1 MYTGRLIN
9 TMSSLLTIALAISI
23 SCVHTVED
31 QYFGGTNAKVEQT
44 ATSNQTLAELEK
56 DPLYPYIDKQN
67 KLTEKN
73 GIKYIEN
80 EENMLVLANKDFSL
94 QPTYTPPDL
103 VRPNVTFSFGEQQV
117 EKAQLRKDAAK
128 GLEEMF
134 AAANKDGKKLF
145 AVSGYRSYKRQQE
158 VFQAEVNAKGDQ
170 KAREAVAYPGTSEHQ
185 TGLAMDISSE
195 SQSYE
200 LTEAFGNTPE
210 GKWLQE
216 NAHNYGFILRYMK
229 GREDITK
236 YQYESWHY
244 RYVGKDAATIIYK
257 NNWTL
262 EEFFEQVEAL
272 QKKVDAAK

>member
-1 MYTGRLIN
+1 
-9 TMSSLLTIALAISI
+9 MSSLLTIAIAISI

-103 VRPNVTFSFGEQQV
+103 VRPNVTFSFGEQKV

-195 SQSYE
+195 NQSYE

>member
-1 MYTGRLIN
+1 
-9 TMSSLLTIALAISI
+9 MSSLLSIALAVSI
-23 SCVHTVED
+23 SCIHTVED
-31 QYFGGTNAKVEQT
+31 QYFGGQNAEPVAEVEQK
-44 ATSNQTLAELEK
+44 ASNSNETLAKLEK

-67 KLTEKN
+67 QLVEKN
-73 GIKYIEN
+73 GIQYIEN
-80 EENMLVLANKDFSL
+80 QENILVLANKDYSL
-94 QPTYTPPDL
+94 QPSYTPPDL
-103 VRPNVTFSFGEQQV
+103 VRPNVTFSFGDEQV
-117 EKAQLRKDAAK
+117 EKAQMRKEAGTA
-128 GLEEMF
+128 LEEMF
-134 AAANKDGKKLF
+134 QAANKDGYKLF

-158 VFQAEVNAKGDQ
+158 VFQAEVNSKGDT

-200 LTEAFGNTPE
+200 LTEAFGTTPE
-210 GKWLQE
+210 GKWLEE

-244 RYVGKDAATIIYK
+244 RYVGKDAATIIYE

-262 EEFFEQVEAL
+262 EEFFNHVKAL
-272 QKKVDAAK
+272 EKKVDAAK

>member
-158 VFQAEVNAKGDQ
+158 VFQAEVSAKGDQ

>member
-1 MYTGRLIN
+1 
-9 TMSSLLTIALAISI
+9 MSSLLSIALAVSI
-23 SCVHTVED
+23 SCIHTVED
-31 QYFGGTNAKVEQT
+31 QYFGGQNAEPVAEVEQK
-44 ATSNQTLAELEK
+44 ASNSNETLAKLEK

-67 KLTEKN
+67 QLVEKN
-73 GIKYIEN
+73 GIQYIEN
-80 EENMLVLANKDFSL
+80 QENILVLANKDYSL
-94 QPTYTPPDL
+94 QSSYTPPDL
-103 VRPNVTFSFGEQQV
+103 VRPNVTFSFGDEQV
-117 EKAQLRKDAAK
+117 EKVQMRKEAGTA
-128 GLEEMF
+128 LEEMF
-134 AAANKDGKKLF
+134 QAANEDGYKLF

-158 VFQAEVNAKGDQ
+158 VFQAEVNSKGDT

-200 LTEAFGNTPE
+200 LTEAFGTTPE
-210 GKWLQE
+210 GKWLEE

-244 RYVGKDAATIIYK
+244 RYVGKDAATIIYE

-262 EEFFEQVEAL
+262 EEFFNHVKAL
-272 QKKVDAAK
+272 EKKVDAAK

>member
-1 MYTGRLIN
+1 
-9 TMSSLLTIALAISI
+9 MSSLLTVALAVTI
-23 SCVHTVED
+23 SCVNTVED
-31 QYFGGTNAKVEQT
+31 QYFGGQNAEPVAKVEQK
-44 ATSNQTLAELEK
+44 ATSNNTLADLEK

-67 KLTEKN
+67 KLVEKN
-73 GIKYIEN
+73 GIQYIEN
-80 EENMLVLANKDFSL
+80 EENILVLANKDYSL

-103 VRPNVTFSFGEQQV
+103 VRPNVTFSFGNEQV
-117 EKAQLRKDAAK
+117 EKAQLRKEAGTA
-128 GLEEMF
+128 LEEMF
-134 AAANKDGKKLF
+134 KAANQDGKKLF

-158 VFQAEVNAKGDQ
+158 VFQAEVNSKGDK

-195 SQSYE
+195 NQSYE
-200 LTEAFGNTPE
+200 LTEAFGTTPE
-210 GKWLQE
+210 GKWLEE

-262 EEFFEQVEAL
+262 EEFFEHVKAL

>member
-1 MYTGRLIN
+1 
-9 TMSSLLTIALAISI
+9 MSSLLTIALAVTI
-23 SCVHTVED
+23 SCVNTVED
-31 QYFGGTNAKVEQT
+31 QYFGGQNAEPVAKVEQK
-44 ATSNQTLAELEK
+44 ATSNNTLADLEK

-67 KLTEKN
+67 KLVEKN
-73 GIKYIEN
+73 GIQYIEN
-80 EENMLVLANKDFSL
+80 EENILVLANKDYSL

-103 VRPNVTFSFGEQQV
+103 VRPNVTFSFGNEQV
-117 EKAQLRKDAAK
+117 EKAQLRKEAGTA
-128 GLEEMF
+128 LEEMF
-134 AAANKDGKKLF
+134 KAANQDGKKLF

-158 VFQAEVNAKGDQ
+158 VFQAEVNSKGDK

-195 SQSYE
+195 NQSYE

-210 GKWLQE
+210 GKWLEE

-262 EEFFEQVEAL
+262 EEFFEHVKAL

>member
-1 MYTGRLIN
+1 
-9 TMSSLLTIALAISI
+9 MSSLLSIALAVSI
-23 SCVHTVED
+23 SCIHTVED
-31 QYFGGTNAKVEQT
+31 QYFGGQNAEPVAEVEQK
-44 ATSNQTLAELEK
+44 ASNSNETLAKLEK

-67 KLTEKN
+67 QLVEKN
-73 GIKYIEN
+73 GIQYIEN
-80 EENMLVLANKDFSL
+80 QENILVLANKDYSL
-94 QPTYTPPDL
+94 QPSYTPPDL
-103 VRPNVTFSFGEQQV
+103 VRPNVTFSFGEEQV
-117 EKAQLRKDAAK
+117 EKAQMRKEAGTA
-128 GLEEMF
+128 LEEMF
-134 AAANKDGKKLF
+134 QAANEDGYKLF

-158 VFQAEVNAKGDQ
+158 VFQAEVNSKGDT

-200 LTEAFGNTPE
+200 LTEAFGTTPE
-210 GKWLQE
+210 GKWLEE

-244 RYVGKDAATIIYK
+244 RYVGKNAATIIYE

-262 EEFFEQVEAL
+262 EEFFNHVKAL
-272 QKKVDAAK
+272 EKKVDAAK

>member
-1 MYTGRLIN
+1 
-9 TMSSLLTIALAISI
+9 MSSLLTIAIAVSL

-31 QYFGGTNAKVEQT
+31 QYFGGQNAEPVAEV
-44 ATSNQTLAELEK
+44 NQNASSGSDTLAELEK
-56 DPLYPYIDKQN
+56 DPLYPYINKQN
-67 KLTEKN
+67 KLVEKN
-73 GIKYIEN
+73 GIQYIEN
-80 EENMLVLANKDFSL
+80 EENILVLANKDYSL

-103 VRPNVTFSFGEQQV
+103 VRPNVTFSFGDEKI
-117 EKAQLRKDAAK
+117 EKAQMRKEAGTA
-128 GLEEMF
+128 LEEMF
-134 AAANKDGKKLF
+134 QAANENGHKLF

-158 VFQAEVNAKGDQ
+158 VFQAEVNSKGDA

-200 LTEAFGNTPE
+200 LTDAFGNTPE
-210 GKWLQE
+210 GKWLKE

-244 RYVGKDAATIIYK
+244 RYVGKDAATIIHE
-257 NNWTL
+257 NDWTL
-262 EEFFEQVEAL
+262 EEFFNHVKAL
-272 QKKVDAAK
+272 EKNVDAAK

>member
-1 MYTGRLIN
+1 
-9 TMSSLLTIALAISI
+9 MSSLLTIALAVTI
-23 SCVHTVED
+23 SCVNTVED
-31 QYFGGTNAKVEQT
+31 QYFGGQNAEPVAKVEQK
-44 ATSNQTLAELEK
+44 ATSNKTLADLEK

-67 KLTEKN
+67 KLVEKN
-73 GIKYIEN
+73 GIQYIEN
-80 EENMLVLANKDFSL
+80 EENILVLANKDYSL

-103 VRPNVTFSFGEQQV
+103 VRPNVTFSFGNEQV
-117 EKAQLRKDAAK
+117 EKAQLRKEAGTA
-128 GLEEMF
+128 LEEMF
-134 AAANKDGKKLF
+134 KAANQDGKKLF

-158 VFQAEVNAKGDQ
+158 VFQAEVNSKGDK

-195 SQSYE
+195 NQSYE
-200 LTEAFGNTPE
+200 LTEAFGTTPE
-210 GKWLQE
+210 GKWLEE

-262 EEFFEQVEAL
+262 EEFFEHVKAL

>member
-73 GIKYIEN
+73 GIEYIEN

-158 VFQAEVNAKGDQ
+158 VFQAEVSAKGDQ

>member
-31 QYFGGTNAKVEQT
+31 QFFGGTNANVEQK

-103 VRPNVTFSFGEQQV
+103 VRPNVTFSFGEQKV

-195 SQSYE
+195 NQSYE

-262 EEFFEQVEAL
+262 EEFFDQVEAL

>member
-1 MYTGRLIN
+1 
-9 TMSSLLTIALAISI
+9 MSSLLTIALAVSI

-31 QYFGGTNAKVEQT
+31 QYFGGTNADSIAKVEQK
-44 ATSNQTLAELEK
+44 SSGNQTLAELEK

-80 EENMLVLANKDFSL
+80 EENMLVLANKDYSL

-103 VRPNVTFSFGEQQV
+103 VRPNVTFSFGSQQV
-117 EKAQLRKDAAK
+117 EKAQLRKEAATA
-128 GLEEMF
+128 LEEMF
-134 AAANKDGKKLF
+134 VATNKDGKKLF

-195 SQSYE
+195 NQSYE
-200 LTEAFGNTPE
+200 LTEAFGTTPE

-229 GREDITK
+229 GREAITK

-244 RYVGKDAATIIYK
+244 RYVGKDAATIIYE

-262 EEFFEQVEAL
+262 EEFFEHVKAL

>member
-31 QYFGGTNAKVEQT
+31 QFFGGTNAQVEQK

-56 DPLYPYIDKQN
+56 DPLYPYLDKQN

>member
-1 MYTGRLIN
+1 
-9 TMSSLLTIALAISI
+9 MSSLLTIALAVTI
-23 SCVHTVED
+23 SCVNAVED
-31 QYFGGTNAKVEQT
+31 QYFGGQNAEPVAKVEQK
-44 ATSNQTLAELEK
+44 ATSNNTLADLEK

-67 KLTEKN
+67 KLVEKN
-73 GIKYIEN
+73 GIQYIEN
-80 EENMLVLANKDFSL
+80 EENILVLANKDYSL

-103 VRPNVTFSFGEQQV
+103 VRPNVTFSFGNEQV
-117 EKAQLRKDAAK
+117 EKAQLRKEAGTA
-128 GLEEMF
+128 LEEMF
-134 AAANKDGKKLF
+134 KAANQDGKKLF

-158 VFQAEVNAKGDQ
+158 VFQAEVNSKGDK

-195 SQSYE
+195 NQSYE
-200 LTEAFGNTPE
+200 LTEAFGTTPE
-210 GKWLQE
+210 GKWLEE

-262 EEFFEQVEAL
+262 EEFFEHVKAL

>member
-31 QYFGGTNAKVEQT
+31 QFFGGTNANLEQK

-134 AAANKDGKKLF
+134 ASANKDGKKLF

>member
-1 MYTGRLIN
+1 
-9 TMSSLLTIALAISI
+9 MSSLLSIALAVSI
-23 SCVHTVED
+23 SCIHTVED
-31 QYFGGTNAKVEQT
+31 QYFGGQNAEPVAEVEQK
-44 ATSNQTLAELEK
+44 ASNSNETLAKLEK

-67 KLTEKN
+67 QLVEKN
-73 GIKYIEN
+73 GIQYIEN
-80 EENMLVLANKDFSL
+80 QENILVLANKDYSL
-94 QPTYTPPDL
+94 QPSYTPPDL
-103 VRPNVTFSFGEQQV
+103 VRPNVTFSFGDEQV
-117 EKAQLRKDAAK
+117 EKAQMRKEAGTA
-128 GLEEMF
+128 LEEMF
-134 AAANKDGKKLF
+134 QAANEDGYKLF

-158 VFQAEVNAKGDQ
+158 VFQAEVNSKGDT

-200 LTEAFGNTPE
+200 LTEAFGTTPE
-210 GKWLQE
+210 GKWLEE

-244 RYVGKDAATIIYK
+244 RYVGKDAATIIYE

-262 EEFFEQVEAL
+262 EEFFSHVRAL
-272 QKKVDAAK
+272 EKKVDAAK

>member
-1 MYTGRLIN
+1 
-9 TMSSLLTIALAISI
+9 MSSLLTIALAVTI
-23 SCVHTVED
+23 SCVNTVED
-31 QYFGGTNAKVEQT
+31 QYFGGQNADPVAKVEQK
-44 ATSNQTLAELEK
+44 ATSNNTLADLEK

-67 KLTEKN
+67 KLVEKN
-73 GIKYIEN
+73 GIQYIEN
-80 EENMLVLANKDFSL
+80 EENILVLANKDYSL

-103 VRPNVTFSFGEQQV
+103 VRPNVTFSFGNEQV
-117 EKAQLRKDAAK
+117 EKAQLRKEAGTA
-128 GLEEMF
+128 LEEMF
-134 AAANKDGKKLF
+134 KAADKDGKKLF

-158 VFQAEVNAKGDQ
+158 VFQAEVNSKGDK

-195 SQSYE
+195 NQSYE

-210 GKWLQE
+210 GKWLEE

-262 EEFFEQVEAL
+262 EEFFEYVKAL

>member
-1 MYTGRLIN
+1 
-9 TMSSLLTIALAISI
+9 MSSLLTIAIAVSL

-31 QYFGGTNAKVEQT
+31 QYFGGQNAEPVAEV
-44 ATSNQTLAELEK
+44 NQNASSGSDTLAELEK
-56 DPLYPYIDKQN
+56 DPLYPYINKQN
-67 KLTEKN
+67 KLVEKN
-73 GIKYIEN
+73 GIQYIEN
-80 EENMLVLANKDFSL
+80 EENILVLANKDYSL

-103 VRPNVTFSFGEQQV
+103 VRPNVTFSFGDEKI
-117 EKAQLRKDAAK
+117 EKAQMRKEAGTA
-128 GLEEMF
+128 LEEMF
-134 AAANKDGKKLF
+134 QAANENGHKLF

-158 VFQAEVNAKGDQ
+158 VFQAEVNSKGDA

-200 LTEAFGNTPE
+200 LTDAFGNTPE
-210 GKWLQE
+210 GKWLKE

-244 RYVGKDAATIIYK
+244 RYVGKDAATIIHE
-257 NNWTL
+257 NDWTL
-262 EEFFEQVEAL
+262 EEFFNHVKAL
-272 QKKVDAAK
+272 EKKVDAAK

>member
-1 MYTGRLIN
+1 
-9 TMSSLLTIALAISI
+9 MSSLLSIALAVSI

-31 QYFGGTNAKVEQT
+31 QYFGGQNAEPVAEIEKK
-44 ATSNQTLAELEK
+44 ASTSCEKLPLAELEK

-67 KLTEKN
+67 KLVERN
-73 GIKYIEN
+73 GIQYIEN
-80 EENMLVLANKDFSL
+80 EDNILVLANKDYSL
-94 QPTYTPPDL
+94 QPSYTPPDL
-103 VRPNVTFSFGEQQV
+103 VRPNVTFSFGDEKV
-117 EKAQLRKDAAK
+117 EKAQLRKEAGTA
-128 GLEEMF
+128 LEEMF
-134 AAANKDGKKLF
+134 TAANKDGHKLF

-158 VFQAEVNAKGDQ
+158 VFQAEVNSKGDE

-210 GKWLQE
+210 GKWVQE

-229 GREDITK
+229 DREAITK

-262 EEFFEQVEAL
+262 EEFFEHVEAL
-272 QKKVDAAK
+272 QKKVDAAKQ

>member
-1 MYTGRLIN
+1 
-9 TMSSLLTIALAISI
+9 MSSLLTIALAVTI
-23 SCVHTVED
+23 SCVNTVED
-31 QYFGGTNAKVEQT
+31 QYFGGQNADPVAKVEQK
-44 ATSNQTLAELEK
+44 ATSNNTLADLEK

-67 KLTEKN
+67 KLVEKN
-73 GIKYIEN
+73 GIQYIEN
-80 EENMLVLANKDFSL
+80 EENILVLANKDYSL

-103 VRPNVTFSFGEQQV
+103 VRPNVTFSFGNEQV
-117 EKAQLRKDAAK
+117 EKAQLRKEAGTA
-128 GLEEMF
+128 LEEMF
-134 AAANKDGKKLF
+134 KAADKDGKKLF

-158 VFQAEVNAKGDQ
+158 VFQAEVNSKGDK

-195 SQSYE
+195 NQSYE

-210 GKWLQE
+210 GKWLEE

-262 EEFFEQVEAL
+262 EEFFEHVKAL

>member
-31 QYFGGTNAKVEQT
+31 QFFGGTNANVEQK

-56 DPLYPYIDKQN
+56 DPLYPYLDKQN

-103 VRPNVTFSFGEQQV
+103 VRPNVTYSFGEQQV

>member
-1 MYTGRLIN
+1 
-9 TMSSLLTIALAISI
+9 MSSLLSIALAVSI
-23 SCVHTVED
+23 SCIHTVED
-31 QYFGGTNAKVEQT
+31 QYFGGQNAEPVAEVEQK
-44 ATSNQTLAELEK
+44 ASNSNETLAKLEK

-67 KLTEKN
+67 QLVEKN
-73 GIKYIEN
+73 GIQYIEN
-80 EENMLVLANKDFSL
+80 QENILVLANKDYSL
-94 QPTYTPPDL
+94 QSSYTPPDL
-103 VRPNVTFSFGEQQV
+103 VRPNVTFSFGDEQV
-117 EKAQLRKDAAK
+117 EKAQMRKEAGTA
-128 GLEEMF
+128 LEEMF
-134 AAANKDGKKLF
+134 QAANEDGYKLF

-158 VFQAEVNAKGDQ
+158 VFQAEVNSKGDT

-200 LTEAFGNTPE
+200 LTEAFGTTPE
-210 GKWLQE
+210 GKWLEE

-244 RYVGKDAATIIYK
+244 RYVGKDAATIIYE

-262 EEFFEQVEAL
+262 EEFFNHVKAL
-272 QKKVDAAK
+272 EKKVDAAK

>member
-1 MYTGRLIN
+1 
-9 TMSSLLTIALAISI
+9 MSSLLTIALAVTI
-23 SCVHTVED
+23 SCVNTVED
-31 QYFGGTNAKVEQT
+31 QYFGGQNAEPVAKVEQK
-44 ATSNQTLAELEK
+44 ATSNNTLADLEK

-67 KLTEKN
+67 KLVEKN
-73 GIKYIEN
+73 GIQYIEN
-80 EENMLVLANKDFSL
+80 EENILVLANKDYSL

-103 VRPNVTFSFGEQQV
+103 VRPNVTFSFGNEQV
-117 EKAQLRKDAAK
+117 EKAQLRKEAGTA
-128 GLEEMF
+128 LEEMF
-134 AAANKDGKKLF
+134 KAADKDGKKLF

-158 VFQAEVNAKGDQ
+158 VFQAEVNSKGDK

-195 SQSYE
+195 NQSYE

-210 GKWLQE
+210 GKWLEE

-262 EEFFEQVEAL
+262 EEFFEHVKAL

>member
-9 TMSSLLTIALAISI
+9 TMSSLLTIAIAISI

-80 EENMLVLANKDFSL
+80 EENMLVLANKDFSM